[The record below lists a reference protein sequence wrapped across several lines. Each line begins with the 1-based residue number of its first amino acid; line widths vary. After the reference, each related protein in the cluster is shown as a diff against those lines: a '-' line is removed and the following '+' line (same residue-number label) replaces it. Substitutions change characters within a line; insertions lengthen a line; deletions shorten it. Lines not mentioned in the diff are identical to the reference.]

1 MIQTCELHE
10 DCVVVYDTANQMRC
24 PICDIEKERDQ
35 LLSEHDDLE
44 GEIEELKDKITDM
57 QERIDELEF
66 EKECAEDEDDE

>member
-1 MIQTCELHE
+1 MKQSTCETH
-10 DCVVVYDTANQMRC
+10 DGFIVVYEGWGEC
-24 PICDIEKERDQ
+24 PVCNLTKERDQ

-44 GEIEELKDKITDM
+44 GEIEELKDKISNM